1 MFVVCFFRWDET
13 AVDEKDKK
21 GTKTLQVPEGNAG
34 SLLSLLKSDRQF
46 VVWLFF
52 SLMEESTKP
61 ISFSPESLSQ
71 YQPMGRAQMRS
82 APRVSLAANHVPPR
96 VHFDDNGRACRW
108 VFRRCGIRL
117 LNERIPFPCW
127 RNRLEVGIVLVGEGH
142 VGGGLHLLLVLLENS
157 LVDLDLWGSEGGGSD
172 KVLGKRL
179 ATRDICEKLRTRRTR
194 VWLPTSFLA
203 SHRKGFSKL

>member
-1 MFVVCFFRWDET
+1 MPEVYFRCSRVVASWCGWF
-13 AVDEKDKK
+13 
-21 GTKTLQVPEGNAG
+21 
-34 SLLSLLKSDRQF
+34 
-46 VVWLFF
+46 FF

-71 YQPMGRAQMRS
+71 YQPWTRADAVRPRS
-82 APRVSLAANHVPPR
+82 SAANHIPPR
-96 VHFDDNGRACRW
+96 ECISITERACRW

-157 LVDLDLWGSEGGGSD
+157 LVDLDLWGSKGGGSD
-172 KVLGKRL
+172 KVLGVKL
-179 ATRDICEKLRTRRTR
+179 ATRDSCEKLRTRRTR